1 MSFATIYGNCA
12 AMGFS
17 PQQARQMSIWQYVA
31 AVEGFAAAHDPDA
44 DKRLSETDAD
54 ALFAWV
60 TEG

>member
-1 MSFATIYGNCA
+1 
-12 AMGFS
+12 MGFS

-31 AVEGFAAAHDPDA
+31 AVEGFAAANDPDA